1 MHLVTVI
8 ASKGEEDVA
17 ADVLM
22 VAGGLSRVCVRT
34 ENAGQ
39 AVKDPVTRQK
49 LSISKETPK

>member
-22 VAGGLSRVCVRT
+22 VAGVLSRVCVRT

-39 AVKDPVTRQK
+39 AVKDPVTWQK